1 MKLVLKRFSLW
12 LMVLVGMLPLPVVR
26 GLGRFFGWV
35 LYALARE
42 RREVALTNWRLCF
55 PADDPQT
62 RQRAVKAHFVAF
74 AQALL
79 DRGWLWHAPRA
90 VVARRLKLTGQ
101 TDALEGQEPV
111 VVFAPHFV
119 GLDAG
124 WTALTLHLPRPCCG
138 LYAPQ
143 PDALV
148 DAWMR
153 QGRGRFGNPQVIAK
167 WQGLKPLAAAVRA
180 GKPLYLLPDMDH
192 AMNDS
197 IWAEFFGRPAATLT
211 SLPRF
216 AALGRAKV
224 VSVLVRLTPEGYEAE
239 VSPVWR
245 DYPTSDVTADVARMN
260 RELEAMIA
268 RQPTQY
274 YWVHKRFKTRPAGQS
289 SLYDFKH

>member
-1 MKLVLKRFSLW
+1 MKVAFKRFSLW
-12 LMVLVGMLPLPVVR
+12 LMQVVGLLPLPVVR
-26 GLGRFFGWV
+26 ALGWAFGQVLWV
-35 LYALARE
+35 LARE
-42 RREVALTNWRLCF
+42 RRHIALTNWRLCF
-55 PADDPQT
+55 PADNAAT
-62 RQRAVKAHFVAF
+62 REHAVKAHFVAF

-90 VVARRLKLTGQ
+90 VVARRLRLTGH
-101 TDALEGQEPV
+101 TEALLGEEAV

-124 WTALTLHLPRPCCG
+124 WTALTLHLQRPCCG

-148 DAWMR
+148 DDWMR
-153 QGRGRFGNPQVIAK
+153 RGRERFGSPQVIAK

-192 AMNDS
+192 AMNDAV
-197 IWAEFFGRPAATLT
+197 WARFFGHQAATLT

-224 VSVLVRLTPEGYEAE
+224 VSVRVRLTTQGYDVE
-239 VSPVWR
+239 VSPVWAN
-245 DYPTSDVTADVARMN
+245 YPTTDVNADVTRMN
-260 RELEAMIA
+260 HELERLIA
-268 RQPTQY
+268 AQPTQY
-274 YWVHKRFKTRPAGQS
+274 YWVHKRFKTRPPGEPS
-289 SLYDFKH
+289 VYE